1 MGSTDPLTTD
11 GVPLNVNNA
20 TGATSGH
27 FTLVFNPALLSVTG
41 FTANNTQHIAFS
53 GSPTGGTFTLA
64 FSNGLTAATTGAI
77 SYSTVTAVLQANIQ
91 NALDGLSNIGA
102 DNCLVNAAGD
112 TSVAVT
118 FTGSLAMS
126 TYATM
131 HAVGSLSGSGHCFRN
146 QFYAAAGNDLYAGQ
160 RLGVGG
166 RHRHRRFYE
175 QHAAAK
181 RGAAPGQFLGQRSNR
196 GDLPACH
203 AAAACQ
209 QCAALW
215 DQWGHRGGQ

>member
-1 MGSTDPLTTD
+1 M
-11 GVPLNVNNA
+11 
-20 TGATSGH
+20 
-27 FTLVFNPALLSVTG
+27 FNPALLSVTG

-131 HAVGSLSGSGHCFRN
+131 HAVGSLSGSATVSVTSSTSPPGMTFSSLDSGSEL
-146 QFYAAAGNDLYAGQ
+146 AAGIVIVDFMSSTPPPSGAPH
-160 RLGVGG
+160 LGS
-166 RHRHRRFYE
+166 F
-175 QHAAAK
+175 
-181 RGAAPGQFLGQRSNR
+181 GQRSNP
-196 GDLPACH
+196 GD
-203 AAAACQ
+203 
-209 QCAALW
+209 
-215 DQWGHRGGQ
+215 